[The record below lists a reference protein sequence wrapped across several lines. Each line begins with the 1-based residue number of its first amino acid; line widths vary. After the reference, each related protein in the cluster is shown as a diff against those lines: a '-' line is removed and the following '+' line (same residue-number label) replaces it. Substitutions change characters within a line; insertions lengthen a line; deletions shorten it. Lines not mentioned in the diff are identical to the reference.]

1 MAMGC
6 LRVGRPENSRSGLDL
21 QDSRMS
27 HRKRVRALLLAAT
40 LGSVAF
46 MGLAACQQAPRGDS
60 GGQMDPFER
69 TRVDARSPQADTV
82 NLYEFSDRVGEA
94 LASRIADIDEL
105 TTRSSKAVIELGS
118 IKNDSPST
126 PSSDFS
132 LIQRRVFT
140 KLVNSNVVR
149 KHADI
154 VERRSRVDRD
164 IQDTRPNEPDL
175 LDERLTNPDQS
186 AVYDLDATYILT
198 GTFGEISRGRDQKNY
213 YFEMALTH
221 AKSRRIVFVETF
233 DSKQKP

>member
-1 MAMGC
+1 MTAYFAA
-6 LRVGRPENSRSGLDL
+6 RSGN
-21 QDSRMS
+21 Q
-27 HRKRVRALLLAAT
+27 VRRSALVLSAAASLLA
-40 LGSVAF
+40 
-46 MGLAACQQAPRGDS
+46 LAGCQQAPRGDS
-60 GGQMDPFER
+60 GGQMDPYER
-69 TRVDARSPQADTV
+69 TRVDANSPQADTV

-94 LASRIADIDEL
+94 LAQRIADIDEI
-105 TTRSSKAVIELGS
+105 TTRPSKVVIELGS

-126 PSSDFS
+126 PSSDFA

-154 VERRSRVDRD
+154 VEKTSRVNRD
-164 IQDTRPNEPDL
+164 IQDTRPSQPDL
-175 LDERLTNPDQS
+175 LDERLNGTDQ
-186 AVYDLDATYILT
+186 ADVYSLDSTYILT
-198 GTFGEISRGRDQKNY
+198 GTFGEMLRGRDQRNY